1 MLARVLV
8 LAASPLTYLHTHR
21 AACALL
27 DSLLLRHPQRTERK
41 EQTKATVRREEQAA
55 QAYTAQVRY
64 ETRPEVRQEGAEMYQ
79 NLRNQVAEVETRRC
93 IEPHGRL
100 AHSSMPP
107 THRLCSRPPN
117 PTSGRNPTC
126 RPHAQPTPSPRPP
139 TTHPPNTPKNRRKKK
154 EMDTSEMRSAQQA
167 YMERAAT
174 VRRQVEMLHA
184 STRASK
190 EKLAEEKREA
200 AAMERDKLAAE
211 RERKR
216 AHDEWLRSNKQQVH
230 DEIHTWKVASMLDVP
245 LNA

>member
-1 MLARVLV
+1 
-8 LAASPLTYLHTHR
+8 
-21 AACALL
+21 
-27 DSLLLRHPQRTERK
+27 
-41 EQTKATVRREEQAA
+41 
-55 QAYTAQVRY
+55 
-64 ETRPEVRQEGAEMYQ
+64 
-79 NLRNQVAEVETRRC
+79 
-93 IEPHGRL
+93 
-100 AHSSMPP
+100 
-107 THRLCSRPPN
+107 
-117 PTSGRNPTC
+117 
-126 RPHAQPTPSPRPP
+126 
-139 TTHPPNTPKNRRKKK
+139 
-154 EMDTSEMRSAQQA
+154 MRSAQQA